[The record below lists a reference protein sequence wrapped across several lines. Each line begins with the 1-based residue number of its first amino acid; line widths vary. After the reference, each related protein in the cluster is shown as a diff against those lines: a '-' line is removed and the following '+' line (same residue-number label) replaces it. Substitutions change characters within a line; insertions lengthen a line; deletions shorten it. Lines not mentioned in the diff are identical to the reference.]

1 MNKLPK
7 KQLLCFGDSNT
18 WGYVPNSGDR
28 FPPSV
33 RWTGILHKHLGSN
46 YFLIEHAVSGRSAHN
61 LMPANDQRNG
71 QEQLEA
77 YLNQHPTPAITA
89 IMLGTNDIFNAP
101 DFSARTIAKQ
111 LIGLAL
117 LIQQKNL
124 TADSDSS
131 VVLISPPP
139 VNPNMEPSYY
149 YQSHIRKS
157 QELSGHLLELAIQA
171 DIPFINAADVAQGSE
186 KDGIH
191 LTAES
196 HMQLGSFIFDEF
208 KRLSLIS

>member
-1 MNKLPK
+1 
-7 KQLLCFGDSNT
+7 
-18 WGYVPNSGDR
+18 
-28 FPPSV
+28 
-33 RWTGILHKHLGSN
+33 
-46 YFLIEHAVSGRSAHN
+46 
-61 LMPANDQRNG
+61 
-71 QEQLEA
+71 
-77 YLNQHPTPAITA
+77 
-89 IMLGTNDIFNAP
+89 
-101 DFSARTIAKQ
+101 
-111 LIGLAL
+111 
-117 LIQQKNL
+117 
-124 TADSDSS
+124 
-131 VVLISPPP
+131 
-139 VNPNMEPSYY
+139 MEPSYY